1 MTSYKH
7 GFALHFEVQSDASCE
22 DVDNYPR
29 NEEYLSAILTTINE
43 LRHMSKPGDFARA
56 IGDPIET
63 IKK

>member
-1 MTSYKH
+1 M
-7 GFALHFEVQSDASCE
+7 QSDASCE

-56 IGDPIET
+56 IGDPIKT
-63 IKK
+63 TKK